1 MTIRKLCYLAL
12 GMTGL
17 ALGALGA
24 VLPLLPA
31 FPWTAGSRAP
41 AFIRITWPTWP
52 PAGD

>member
-24 VLPLLPA
+24 VLPLLPPEA
-31 FPWTAGSRAP
+31 VSPPLQAERERSAAP
-41 AFIRITWPTWP
+41 ASATSST
-52 PAGD
+52 